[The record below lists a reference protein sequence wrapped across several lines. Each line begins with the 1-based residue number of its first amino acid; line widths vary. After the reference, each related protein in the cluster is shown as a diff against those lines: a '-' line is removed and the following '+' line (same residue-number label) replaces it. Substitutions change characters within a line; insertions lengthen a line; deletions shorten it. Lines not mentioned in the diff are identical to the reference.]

1 MWARNPDS
9 GIRIFRIEF
18 GEKLRCGQAGGRHAE
33 IGSDFG
39 ERDKDEGALG
49 KAEMRDYEAGFG
61 QDEIAIE
68 EDIEVEGARTVE
80 DGARA
85 ITAEQA
91 LDREKSFKEGARR
104 EIGLNGDDGVQEARL
119 IGKADGLGG
128 IERGTR
134 GDAAERGDLL
144 ESSGEGSIGRASGAW
159 EVGAEGDVDEGHGD
173 KGSK

>member
-119 IGKADGLGG
+119 IGKADWFCGV
-128 IERGTR
+128 ERNAR
-134 GDAAERGDLL
+134 RCD
-144 ESSGEGSIGRASGAW
+144 RASECARGSRRAW
-159 EVGAEGDVDEGHGD
+159 HPAGRRGWEGWRRER
-173 KGSK
+173 